1 MTAQLGDGLGGS
13 AIPGRLVA
21 GLGEYA
27 GIWDPAAVTS
37 FPALAPITSWKGGQ
51 AGARREGSQTAPPMA
66 GRQLAAF
73 SHLKPEC
80 VLRLCFVSFLFQ
92 DLIRR
97 VGLAGAAQPSL
108 GLLFY

>member
-1 MTAQLGDGLGGS
+1 M
-13 AIPGRLVA
+13 
-21 GLGEYA
+21 
-27 GIWDPAAVTS
+27 
-37 FPALAPITSWKGGQ
+37 
-51 AGARREGSQTAPPMA
+51 APPMA

-73 SHLKPEC
+73 SYLTPEC

-92 DLIRR
+92 DLIPR